1 MAFCFVTAEQR
12 KEISLESL
20 RRETVDDLS
29 ITFSHGNL
37 LLICELQSGG
47 GTNPDFDLDP
57 HVSLGQSIEQCL
69 KSR

>member
-1 MAFCFVTAEQR
+1 MTAEQR

-29 ITFSHGNL
+29 ITFSHSDL
-37 LLICELQSGG
+37 LLILTVEEAL
-47 GTNPDFDLDP
+47 NP

-69 KSR
+69 KSRWKKLEC